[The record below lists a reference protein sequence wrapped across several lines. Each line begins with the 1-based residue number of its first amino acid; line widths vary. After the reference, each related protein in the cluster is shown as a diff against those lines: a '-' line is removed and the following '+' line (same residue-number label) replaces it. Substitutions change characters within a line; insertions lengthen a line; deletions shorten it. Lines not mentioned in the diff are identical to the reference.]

1 MMIPCIDLQD
11 GRAVQLVHGRERKL
25 AVDDVFGLLDRFG
38 RYPLIHVI
46 DLDAA
51 MRKGTNAKLVRELCA
66 AAKKRKMRVRVGGGI
81 RTVAQAARIAAW
93 GAEKII
99 VGSAAFKDG
108 RVNAIF
114 LNRLARKIGK
124 RRVMIALDTE
134 GGKILVRGWQDKLR
148 LRPDEVIPELEK
160 YASEFLCTYV
170 DAEGTMRGTNLEWFR
185 ALRRATQPPHHR
197 RGRHSQPRR
206 NSRPRAHQN
215 ERRRRDGAL
224 YGKAVLIGP
233 SSIAASRQHPTHTC
247 NLKLQNAV
255 RNLAHGKAHR
265 HLNAKHELK
274 FQI

>member
-51 MRKGTNAKLVRELCA
+51 MRKGSNARLVRELCA

-81 RTVAQAARIAAW
+81 RTVAQAARIAGW

-99 VGSAAFKDG
+99 IGSAAFKDG
-108 RVNAIF
+108 KVSVNF
-114 LNRLARKIGK
+114 LERLARKIGR
-124 RRVMIALDTE
+124 RRVIIALDTE
-134 GGKILVRGWQDKLR
+134 GGEILVRGWQDKLR

-185 ALRRATQPPHHR
+185 ALRRATR
-197 RGRHSQPRR
+197 RPITAAGGIK
-206 NSRPRAHQN
+206 SRQEIHALARIKMNAAV
-215 ERRRRDGAL
+215 GMAL
-224 YGKAVLIGP
+224 YTGKL
-233 SSIAASRQHPTHTC
+233 S
-247 NLKLQNAV
+247 
-255 RNLAHGKAHR
+255 
-265 HLNAKHELK
+265 
-274 FQI
+274 